1 MEIFKDIKG
10 FEGLYQIS
18 NYGRV
23 YSTKRE
29 KPRIIKGMNCYNYNR
44 VRLRDKNGIDHN
56 IFTHR
61 LVALHFLPIIEGKNI
76 VNHKDFN
83 RSNNHVDNLEWCTQ
97 AENMKHA
104 RENGK
109 IKISDEGRKRIIE
122 SREKA
127 VIDLQSGIVYD
138 SLIKACKTLEIHPN
152 SEWYRIKRNQK
163 NKRFTFV

>member
-29 KPRIIKGMNCYNYNR
+29 KPRIIKGMNCHNYNR
-44 VRLRDKNGIDHN
+44 VRLRDKNGVDHN
-56 IFTHR
+56 ILTHR
-61 LVALHFLPIIEGKNI
+61 LVAMHFLPIIAGKNT

-97 AENMKHA
+97 KENMQHA
-104 RENGK
+104 HQNGR
-109 IKISDEGRKRIIE
+109 IKITQEFRKKSLEARQ
-122 SREKA
+122 KP
-127 VIDLQSGIVYD
+127 VLDLLSGITYN
-138 SLIKACKTLEIHPN
+138 SLTIACKTLGIHPN

-163 NKRFTFV
+163 DKRFIFV

>member
-10 FEGLYQIS
+10 FEGFYQIS

-23 YSTKRE
+23 YSTKRK
-29 KPRIIKGMNCYNYNR
+29 KPRIINGMNQNNYR
-44 VRLRDKNGIDHN
+44 CVRLKDKNGSNIN
-56 IFTHR
+56 IFVHR
-61 LVALHFLPIIEGKNI
+61 LVALHFLPIIQGKNV

-97 AENMKHA
+97 KENMQHA
-104 RENGK
+104 HQNGR
-109 IKISDEGRKRIIE
+109 IKITEEFRKKSLEAIQ
-122 SREKA
+122 KP

-138 SLIKACKTLEIHPN
+138 SLTIACKTLGIHPN

-163 NKRFTFV
+163 DKRFTFA

>member
-23 YSTKRE
+23 YSTKRK
-29 KPRIIKGMNCYNYNR
+29 KPRIINGMNRNDYR
-44 VRLRDKNGIDHN
+44 VVRLKDKNDVQHN
-56 IFTHR
+56 ILVHR
-61 LVALHFLPIIEGKNI
+61 LVALHFLNIIEDKNV

-97 AENMKHA
+97 KENMQHA
-104 RENGK
+104 HQNGR
-109 IKISDEGRKRIIE
+109 IKSYEEFIKKGLEARQKP
-122 SREKA
+122 
-127 VIDLQSGIVYD
+127 VIDLLSGITYK
-138 SLIKACKTLEIHPN
+138 SLTIACKTLGIHPN

-163 NKRFTFV
+163 EKRFTFA